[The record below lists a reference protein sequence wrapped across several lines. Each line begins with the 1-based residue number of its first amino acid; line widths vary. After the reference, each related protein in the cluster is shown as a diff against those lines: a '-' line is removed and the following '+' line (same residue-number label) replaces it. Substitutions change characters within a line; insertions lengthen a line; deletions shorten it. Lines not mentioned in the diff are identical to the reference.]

1 MPHLPRLTAA
11 RERLAAG
18 GLLSLSTHDAFDRDA
33 LTLAEQSA
41 GIGVWTIDLTT
52 GLVRATS
59 QFFRIMGLE
68 PTSKPVPMD
77 IVRALRH
84 PDDRDRVVEGFRR
97 VLDGGS
103 DAYEIEYRIVR
114 PDGQM
119 RWIFGRGRVVRDAR
133 GKPVRYSGV
142 DLDITDRKNAEQ
154 ALASAKEALERLNAQ
169 LEQRVDER
177 TAELA
182 VEAQRRAEAE
192 SKLAQAQKME
202 AVGQLTG
209 GIAHD
214 FNNIL
219 QVIVGNLE
227 VAKRLTQRAAHDDAR
242 DGVLQA
248 LDAAQR
254 AARSAALTVHRLLVF
269 SRLQP
274 LSPTAH
280 DANALIVEM
289 AQMIAH
295 TLGETVTVSTKLAPD
310 LWPIFADRN
319 QLQTALL
326 NLVVNARDAMAEGG
340 RLTIE
345 TSNTELDATIAP
357 DVPSG
362 AYVLVRVADTGAGI
376 AREHLSRVFDPFFS
390 TKGPGKGSGL
400 GLSMVYG
407 FVRQSGGH
415 VRIDSEPG
423 FGTSVHIYLPRCEA
437 IAAPAGAAAAG
448 SSRGDALPRARSGET
463 ILVVEDY
470 DDARKLGASAL
481 EGLGYRVLQAP
492 DGVAALRLLDRPDA
506 PRIDLLFTD
515 VVLPGGI
522 SGRAL
527 ADALRTRMPRVPV
540 LFATGYAPDAV
551 VGARPIERDGRLLG
565 KPYTLEALATGVR
578 HALDAN

>member
-1 MPHLPRLTAA
+1 M
-11 RERLAAG
+11 
-18 GLLSLSTHDAFDRDA
+18 STHDAFDRDA

-77 IVRALRH
+77 VVRALRH

-192 SKLAQAQKME
+192 SKLLQAQKME

-227 VAKRLTQRAAHDDAR
+227 VAKRLTQRAPHDDAR

-280 DANALIVEM
+280 DANALIAEM

-326 NLVVNARDAMAEGG
+326 NLVVNARDAMADGG

-423 FGTSVHIYLPRCEA
+423 FGTSVHIYLPRCET
-437 IAAPAGAAAAG
+437 IAARAGGAAAG
-448 SSRGDALPRARSGET
+448 SSKGDALPRARSGET

-551 VGARPIERDGRLLG
+551 GGARPIERDGRLLG

-578 HALDAN
+578 QALDAN